1 MKKIVLF
8 VAAAL
13 TFSVAQAQNGPRIGI
28 KAGANYSN
36 ISGKELANED
46 IYENKLGFVGGLT
59 ANFDLTGDGFL
70 SIQPEL
76 LFSQRGYQYRDEEYT
91 IDNITYKSKGDMNY
105 NYLDLPVLLRINAGG
120 LFFEGGPQVS
130 YLLGIKDKTET
141 KIGNNDFDNS
151 RRIDKDDLSEL
162 EIGYAAGLGYQTEAG
177 LSLGLRYTGGIN
189 ALAKDDHDELGN
201 ARHSAFQLTLGYVFG
216 GR

>member
-13 TFSVAQAQNGPRIGI
+13 SFSFANAQSGPRIGL

-36 ISGKELANED
+36 LSGAENQD
-46 IYENKLGFVGGLT
+46 IYDYKLGFVGGLT
-59 ANFDLTGDGFL
+59 GNFSLSGDNFL
-70 SIQPEL
+70 SVQPEL

-91 IDNITYKSKGDMNY
+91 IGNTTYKSKGDINY
-105 NYLDLPVLLRINAGG
+105 NYLDLPVMLRINTGG

-130 YLLGIKDKTET
+130 YLLGIKDNTET
-141 KIGNNDFDNS
+141 KINNQDYDQS
-151 RRIDKDDLSEL
+151 RRVSKDDLAEL
-162 EIGYAAGLGYQTEAG
+162 EIGYAAGLGYQMENG

-189 ALAKDDHDELGN
+189 KLAKEGNDELTN
-201 ARHSAFQLTLGYVFG
+201 ARSQAFQLTLGFLFPSK
-216 GR
+216 

>member
-13 TFSVAQAQNGPRIGI
+13 SFSFANAQSGPRIGL

-36 ISGKELANED
+36 LSGAENQD
-46 IYENKLGFVGGLT
+46 IYDYKLGFVGGLT
-59 ANFDLTGDGFL
+59 GNFSLSSDGFL
-70 SIQPEL
+70 SVQPEL
-76 LFSQRGYQYRDEEYT
+76 LFSQRGYQYNDEKYT
-91 IDNITYKSKGDMNY
+91 INGVEYKSKGDINY

-130 YLLGIKDKTET
+130 YLLGIKDNTET
-141 KIGNNDFDNS
+141 KIGSRDYDTS
-151 RRIDKDDLSEL
+151 RRVDKDDLAEL
-162 EIGYAAGLGYQTEAG
+162 EIGYAAGLGYQMENG

-189 ALAKDDHDELGN
+189 KLAKEGNDELTN
-201 ARHSAFQLTLGYVFG
+201 ARSQAFQLTLGFLFPS
-216 GR
+216 R